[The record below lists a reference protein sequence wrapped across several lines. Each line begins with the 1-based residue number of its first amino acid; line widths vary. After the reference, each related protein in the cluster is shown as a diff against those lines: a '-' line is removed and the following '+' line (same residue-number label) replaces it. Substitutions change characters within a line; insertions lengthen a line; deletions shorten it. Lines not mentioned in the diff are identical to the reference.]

1 MQKTTS
7 NYKPSIKITFENL
20 ESFTFQVTSICHLP
34 ILQETTNYATHHMKK
49 QGAIK
54 EIRINLGE
62 EDKIGVRTKNIVESL
77 LPQKIKGLDPKAI
90 SVVFMSD

>member
-1 MQKTTS
+1 
-7 NYKPSIKITFENL
+7 
-20 ESFTFQVTSICHLP
+20 
-34 ILQETTNYATHHMKK
+34 MKK